1 MKKLHSPLLILDPV
15 GYKAPTCHCPP
26 GTSLPHVQSGRAG
39 WEMSLNFIG
48 KHLGAFSNLILSS
61 GIYTGLRM
69 NPLPL
74 HFLFPPP
81 SLSTHLENF
90 RTEGWLGS
98 LDVLISHEAKLAR
111 LTDVFPV
118 LQG

>member
-1 MKKLHSPLLILDPV
+1 
-15 GYKAPTCHCPP
+15 
-26 GTSLPHVQSGRAG
+26 
-39 WEMSLNFIG
+39 MSLNFIG